1 VGAGRLDQSGG
12 LVTEEH
18 RGVMPPSRQAKPVRQ
33 TPQNPERH
41 DHIPWSWIRDH
52 IVGQLRQLPF
62 YLAIAA

>member
-1 VGAGRLDQSGG
+1 
-12 LVTEEH
+12 
-18 RGVMPPSRQAKPVRQ
+18 MPPSRQAKPVRQ

-41 DHIPWSWIRDH
+41 DHIPWSGIRDH